1 MKHALPLL
9 VVMIIGLL
17 TACSNEVNQSQ
28 EVIANYPEA
37 ITERIEELPE
47 AIRKNL
53 VVPSKLPESFHVIDF
68 GYTSDPPNDPNG
80 KIILTNFIYSGDHAQ
95 LLLNTMYGDSVS
107 YTNEKNSETVTLD
120 NGIVAKVGDFSLRW
134 GNEDGSYHE
143 LALLFPPDVTETEMT
158 IDDLIEIA
166 NSMD

>member
-17 TACSNEVNQSQ
+17 TACSNDLNPSQ
-28 EVIANYPEA
+28 EVIANYPET
-37 ITERIEELPE
+37 IKKSIEELPAE
-47 AIRKNL
+47 FRENL
-53 VVPSKLPESFHVIDF
+53 VVPSKLPESYRVIGF
-68 GYTSDPPNDPNG
+68 GYTSEPPNDPNG

-95 LLLNTMYGDSVS
+95 LLLNTMYGNGS
-107 YTNEKNSETVTLD
+107 YANEKSSETVTLD

-134 GNEDGSYHE
+134 ENKDGNHHE
-143 LALLFPPDVTETEMT
+143 LALIFPPDVTETEMT
-158 IDDLIEIA
+158 MDDLIEIA